1 MKRNVESILA
11 RIMPL
16 LPAGTKPLPD
26 PKLTYQYD
34 CLHDKAMKRKKSRI
48 NIGHGHGLLPAS
60 QNNEKYCLLA

>member
-1 MKRNVESILA
+1 
-11 RIMPL
+11 MPL

-34 CLHDKAMKRKKSRI
+34 CLHDKAMKKNRI